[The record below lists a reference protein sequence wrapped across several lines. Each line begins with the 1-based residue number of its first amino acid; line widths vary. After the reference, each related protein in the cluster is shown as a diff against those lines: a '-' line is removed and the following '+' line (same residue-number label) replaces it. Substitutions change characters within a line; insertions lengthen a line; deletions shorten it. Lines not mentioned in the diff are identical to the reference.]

1 MVNKGFIKLPRQ
13 IIEDTH
19 YFSEPFTRTQAWVD
33 LIILANYQDTTA
45 LVRGVKIVVKRGQVC
60 RSITELAKRWKWSR
74 NRVMRFTEG
83 LVDAER
89 LHVQKLPIVNVYT
102 IRDYEEYQGNG
113 ATDEATNRSTS
124 GTTDGATRNPLS
136 TKDMDAI
143 TDPGGA
149 VQRTNIRT
157 GNRTPDAARLKNKRK
172 KEEKNN
178 IPPNPLFEGRT
189 DYDKTDNSDKGQQE
203 LQTLDEDNSSFDRFW
218 NLYDK
223 KVGRA
228 KCEKLF
234 HNLSGNDRNK
244 IFENLPAYIQATP
257 DKQFRKNPE
266 AYLNNRTW
274 EDEIIPAGNIVC
286 SKTPAQVLKVEVL

>member
-1 MVNKGFIKLPRQ
+1 MVNKGFIKLPRH
-13 IIEDTH
+13 IIEDSH
-19 YFSEPFTRTQAWVD
+19 YFSEPFTRTQAWID

-113 ATDEATNRSTS
+113 AANEATNRSTS
-124 GTTDGATRNPLS
+124 GTIDGATRNPLS

-157 GNRTPDAARLKNKRK
+157 GNRTPDGARLKNKRK

>member
-124 GTTDGATRNPLS
+124 GTIDGATRNPLS

-157 GNRTPDAARLKNKRK
+157 GNRTPDGARLKNKRK

-178 IPPNPLFEGRT
+178 IPPNPLFEGRS
-189 DYDKTDNSDKGQQE
+189 DNDKTDNSDKGQQE

>member
-89 LHVQKLPIVNVYT
+89 VHVQKSPIVNVYT

-266 AYLNNRTW
+266 TYLRNSSW
-274 EDEIIPAGNIVC
+274 EDELIVKEQQEE
-286 SKTPAQVLKVEVL
+286 KTLKINPFL

>member
-1 MVNKGFIKLPRQ
+1 MGNKGFIKLPRN
-13 IIEDTH
+13 IIDESH
-19 YFSEPFTRTQAWVD
+19 YYSEPFTRTHAWID
-33 LIILANYQDTTA
+33 LLLLANYQDTTA

-74 NRVMRFTEG
+74 NKVIRFMNE
-83 LVDAER
+83 LVDASKVT
-89 LHVQKLPIVNVYT
+89 VQNCSVVNIYN
-102 IRDYEEYQGNG
+102 IEGYETYQGNRATDGVTNG
-113 ATDEATNRSTS
+113 ATDGATN
-124 GTTDGATRNPLS
+124 GATRNPLS

-157 GNRTPDAARLKNKRK
+157 GNRTPDGARLKNKRK

-189 DYDKTDNSDKGQQE
+189 DNDKTDNSDKGQQE

-244 IFENLPAYIQATP
+244 IFENLPAYIQATH

-266 AYLNNRTW
+266 TYLRNSSW
-274 EDEIIPAGNIVC
+274 EDELIVKEQQEE
-286 SKTPAQVLKVEVL
+286 KTLKINPFL

>member
-113 ATDEATNRSTS
+113 ATNEATNRSTS
-124 GTTDGATRNPLS
+124 GTIDGATRNPLS

-157 GNRTPDAARLKNKRK
+157 GNRTPDGARLKNKRK

-189 DYDKTDNSDKGQQE
+189 DNDKTDNSDKGQQE

-266 AYLNNRTW
+266 TYLRNSSW
-274 EDEIIPAGNIVC
+274 EDELIVKEQQEE
-286 SKTPAQVLKVEVL
+286 KTLKINPFL

>member
-1 MVNKGFIKLPRQ
+1 MVNKGFIKLPRH
-13 IIEDTH
+13 IIEDSH
-19 YFSEPFTRTQAWVD
+19 YFSEPFTRTQAWID

-89 LHVQKLPIVNVYT
+89 VHVQKSPIVNVYT

-113 ATDEATNRSTS
+113 AANEATNRSTS
-124 GTTDGATRNPLS
+124 GTIDGATRNPLS

-157 GNRTPDAARLKNKRK
+157 GNRTPDGARLKKKRK

-203 LQTLDEDNSSFDRFW
+203 LQVLDEDHLAFDRFW

-223 KVGRA
+223 KAGRV

-234 HNLSGNDRNK
+234 NNLSENDWNK
-244 IFENLPAYIQATP
+244 IFETLPTYIQSTP
-257 DKQFRKNPE
+257 DRQYRKHPE
-266 AYLNNRTW
+266 TYLRNRAW
-274 EDEIIPAGNIVC
+274 EDELYV
-286 SKTPAQVLKVEVL
+286 KEQKEETLKVIPIL

>member
-157 GNRTPDAARLKNKRK
+157 GNRTPDGARLKNKRK

-266 AYLNNRTW
+266 TYLRNSSW
-274 EDEIIPAGNIVC
+274 EDELIVKEQQEE
-286 SKTPAQVLKVEVL
+286 KTLKINPFL

>member
-1 MVNKGFIKLPRQ
+1 MVNKGFIKLPRH
-13 IIEDTH
+13 IIEDSH
-19 YFSEPFTRTQAWVD
+19 YFSEPFTRTQAWID

-74 NRVMRFTEG
+74 NRVMRFAEG

-113 ATDEATNRSTS
+113 AANEATNRSTS
-124 GTTDGATRNPLS
+124 GTIDGATRNPLS

-157 GNRTPDAARLKNKRK
+157 GNRTPDGARLKNKRK

-266 AYLNNRTW
+266 TYLRNSSW
-274 EDEIIPAGNIVC
+274 EDELIVKEQQEE
-286 SKTPAQVLKVEVL
+286 KTLKINPFL

>member
-1 MVNKGFIKLPRQ
+1 MVNKGFIKLPRH
-13 IIEDTH
+13 IIEDSH

-136 TKDMDAI
+136 TKDMNAI

-218 NLYDK
+218 NLYNK
-223 KVGRA
+223 KVGRT

-234 HNLSGNDRNK
+234 HNLSENDRNK

-266 AYLNNRTW
+266 TYLRNSSW
-274 EDEIIPAGNIVC
+274 EDELIVKEQQEE
-286 SKTPAQVLKVEVL
+286 KTLKINPFL

>member
-1 MVNKGFIKLPRQ
+1 MVNKGFIKLPRH
-13 IIEDTH
+13 IIEDSH

-45 LVRGVKIVVKRGQVC
+45 LVRGVKIVVNRGQVC

-113 ATDEATNRSTS
+113 AANEATNRSTS
-124 GTTDGATRNPLS
+124 GTIDGATRNPLS

-157 GNRTPDAARLKNKRK
+157 GNRTPDGARLKNKRK

-218 NLYDK
+218 NLYNK
-223 KVGRA
+223 KVGRT

-234 HNLSGNDRNK
+234 HNLSENDRNK

-266 AYLNNRTW
+266 TYLRNSSW
-274 EDEIIPAGNIVC
+274 EDELIVKEQQEE
-286 SKTPAQVLKVEVL
+286 KTLKINPFL

>member
-1 MVNKGFIKLPRQ
+1 MVNKGFIKLPRH
-13 IIEDTH
+13 IIEDSH

-89 LHVQKLPIVNVYT
+89 VHVQKSPIVNVYT

-113 ATDEATNRSTS
+113 AANEATNRSTS
-124 GTTDGATRNPLS
+124 GTIDGATRNPLS

-157 GNRTPDAARLKNKRK
+157 GNRTPDGARLKNKRK

-228 KCEKLF
+228 KCEKLS
-234 HNLSGNDRNK
+234 HNLPGNDRNQ

>member
-1 MVNKGFIKLPRQ
+1 MVNKGFIKLPRH
-13 IIEDTH
+13 IIEDSH
-19 YFSEPFTRTQAWVD
+19 YFSEPFTRTQAWID

-89 LHVQKLPIVNVYT
+89 VHVQKSPIVNVYT
-102 IRDYEEYQGNG
+102 IRNYEEYQGNG
-113 ATDEATNRSTS
+113 AANEATNRSTS
-124 GTTDGATRNPLS
+124 GTIDGATRNPLS

-157 GNRTPDAARLKNKRK
+157 GNRTPDGARLKNKRK

-266 AYLNNRTW
+266 TYLRNSSW
-274 EDEIIPAGNIVC
+274 EDELIVKEQQEE
-286 SKTPAQVLKVEVL
+286 KTLKINPFL

>member
-1 MVNKGFIKLPRQ
+1 MVNKGFIKLPRH
-13 IIEDTH
+13 IIEDSH
-19 YFSEPFTRTQAWVD
+19 YFSEPFTRTQAWID

-89 LHVQKLPIVNVYT
+89 VHVQKSPIVNVYT

-113 ATDEATNRSTS
+113 AANEATNRSTS
-124 GTTDGATRNPLS
+124 GTIDGATRNPLS

-157 GNRTPDAARLKNKRK
+157 GNRTPDGARLKNKRK

-286 SKTPAQVLKVEVL
+286 SKTPAQVLKLDVL

>member
-157 GNRTPDAARLKNKRK
+157 GNRTPDGARLKNKRK

-286 SKTPAQVLKVEVL
+286 SKTPAQVLKLDVL

>member
-1 MVNKGFIKLPRQ
+1 MVNKGFIKLPRH
-13 IIEDTH
+13 IIEDSH

-157 GNRTPDAARLKNKRK
+157 GNRTPDGARLKNKRK

>member
-1 MVNKGFIKLPRQ
+1 MGNKGFIKLPRN
-13 IIEDTH
+13 IIDESH
-19 YFSEPFTRTQAWVD
+19 YYSEPFTRTHAWID
-33 LIILANYQDTTA
+33 LLLLANYQDTTA

-89 LHVQKLPIVNVYT
+89 VHVQKSPIVNVYT

-113 ATDEATNRSTS
+113 AANEATNRSTS
-124 GTTDGATRNPLS
+124 GTIDGATRNPLS

-157 GNRTPDAARLKNKRK
+157 GNRTPDGARLKNKRK

>member
-1 MVNKGFIKLPRQ
+1 MVNKGFIKLPRH
-13 IIEDTH
+13 IIEDSH

-136 TKDMDAI
+136 TKDMNAI

-274 EDEIIPAGNIVC
+274 EDEIIPMGNDRG
-286 SKTPAQVLKVEVL
+286 SKTPAQVLKLDVL

>member
-1 MVNKGFIKLPRQ
+1 
-13 IIEDTH
+13 
-19 YFSEPFTRTQAWVD
+19 
-33 LIILANYQDTTA
+33 
-45 LVRGVKIVVKRGQVC
+45 
-60 RSITELAKRWKWSR
+60 
-74 NRVMRFTEG
+74 MRFTEG

>member
-1 MVNKGFIKLPRQ
+1 MGNKGFIKLPRN
-13 IIEDTH
+13 IIDESH
-19 YFSEPFTRTQAWVD
+19 YYSEPFTRTHAWID
-33 LIILANYQDTTA
+33 LLLLANYQDTTA

-89 LHVQKLPIVNVYT
+89 VHVQKSPIVNVYT

-113 ATDEATNRSTS
+113 AANEATNRSTS
-124 GTTDGATRNPLS
+124 GTIDGATRNPLS

-157 GNRTPDAARLKNKRK
+157 GNRTPDGARLKNKRK

-266 AYLNNRTW
+266 TYLRNSSW
-274 EDEIIPAGNIVC
+274 EDELIVKEQQEE
-286 SKTPAQVLKVEVL
+286 KTLKINPFL

>member
-89 LHVQKLPIVNVYT
+89 VHVQKSPIVNVYT

-113 ATDEATNRSTS
+113 AANEATNRSTS
-124 GTTDGATRNPLS
+124 GTIDGATRNPLS

-157 GNRTPDAARLKNKRK
+157 GNRTPDGARLKNKRK

-266 AYLNNRTW
+266 TYLRNSSW
-274 EDEIIPAGNIVC
+274 EDELIVKEQQEE
-286 SKTPAQVLKVEVL
+286 KTLKINPFL

>member
-1 MVNKGFIKLPRQ
+1 V
-13 IIEDTH
+13 
-19 YFSEPFTRTQAWVD
+19 
-33 LIILANYQDTTA
+33 
-45 LVRGVKIVVKRGQVC
+45 
-60 RSITELAKRWKWSR
+60 
-74 NRVMRFTEG
+74 
-83 LVDAER
+83 
-89 LHVQKLPIVNVYT
+89 HVQKSPIVNVYT
-102 IRDYEEYQGNG
+102 IRNYEEYQGNG
-113 ATDEATNRSTS
+113 AANEATNRSTS
-124 GTTDGATRNPLS
+124 GTIDGATRNPLS

-157 GNRTPDAARLKNKRK
+157 GNRTPDGARLKNKRK

-266 AYLNNRTW
+266 TYLRNSSW
-274 EDEIIPAGNIVC
+274 EDELIVKEQQEE
-286 SKTPAQVLKVEVL
+286 KTLKINPFL

>member
-1 MVNKGFIKLPRQ
+1 MVNKGFIKLPRH
-13 IIEDTH
+13 IIEDSH
-19 YFSEPFTRTQAWVD
+19 YFSEPFTRTQAWID

-89 LHVQKLPIVNVYT
+89 VHVQKSPIVNVYT

-113 ATDEATNRSTS
+113 AANEATNRSTS
-124 GTTDGATRNPLS
+124 GTIDGATRNPLS

-157 GNRTPDAARLKNKRK
+157 GNRTPDGARLKNKRK

-286 SKTPAQVLKVEVL
+286 SKTPAQLLKVNVL